1 MLKSR
6 LKLQTLSWIGLIGGL
21 ILFLIIYNN
30 PVNSKLATYLATAA
44 LATFWMSIIILT
56 RKLRPLC
63 SLLVIIPLAAGAIIA
78 YAPMRKIKED
88 ALRERY
94 TRNLES
100 YEGVEYHWG
109 GETGKGI
116 DCSGLPRK
124 AYRLAM
130 AEEGLIRAN
139 PALVRESILNWWHD
153 SSALALMEEY
163 RNYVKPLGIQG
174 VLKELPTEQLLPGD
188 LAITASGNH
197 VIVYLGDDQWIQADP
212 SAYKVHTLNAKKE
225 QNPWFD
231 TDVSMFRWSQFPSAV
246 ESK

>member
-1 MLKSR
+1 
-6 LKLQTLSWIGLIGGL
+6 
-21 ILFLIIYNN
+21 
-30 PVNSKLATYLATAA
+30 
-44 LATFWMSIIILT
+44 
-56 RKLRPLC
+56 
-63 SLLVIIPLAAGAIIA
+63 
-78 YAPMRKIKED
+78 
-88 ALRERY
+88 
-94 TRNLES
+94 
-100 YEGVEYHWG
+100 
-109 GETGKGI
+109 
-116 DCSGLPRK
+116 
-124 AYRLAM
+124 M

-153 SSALALMEEY
+153 SSALALMEGY